1 MSETTLRIA
10 VTGASGYIAG
20 RLISR
25 LQDSDGVET
34 ILAAD
39 IRPPPVP
46 YSPKVKF
53 ARWDITAPRPDIFAA
68 QRINAVVHL
77 AYILNPSRRQ
87 AYARK
92 VNVAGTDNVLRA
104 CQEAGVR
111 HILYLSSTSVYGAR
125 PDNPPFLSETDPIRP
140 IEGFRYS
147 EDKAAAESRLAKFAE
162 RNPRAAVTVLRV
174 CPVMG
179 PNADNFIARAF
190 RKPILPAIGDADP
203 PMQFLHEDDLI
214 RALALCLERRPRG
227 IYNLAPD
234 DAIRW
239 SEIIAMT
246 QARMLRL
253 PAPLWYSLTSMAWR
267 LRLQNDSPA
276 CGLDFIRYPW
286 TASPQKIKSQ
296 LRLRFHH
303 TSRSAWQSYATA
315 QRETLPYSPL
325 SML

>member
-1 MSETTLRIA
+1 MNKAPLRVA
-10 VTGASGYIAG
+10 VTGAAGYIAG

-25 LQDSDGVET
+25 LHDSDGVET
-34 ILAAD
+34 ILASD

-46 YSPKVKF
+46 YSDKVKF

-68 QRINAVVHL
+68 HRINAVVHL
-77 AYILNPSRRQ
+77 AYVLNPSRRE

-92 VNVAGTDNVLRA
+92 VNVAGTDNVLQA
-104 CQEAGVR
+104 CQAAGVR

-125 PDNPPFLSETDPIRP
+125 PDNPPFLAETDPIRP
-140 IEGFRYS
+140 VEGFQYS
-147 EDKAAAESRLAKFAE
+147 EDKAAAESHLAEFARRE
-162 RNPRAAVTVLRV
+162 PRAAVTVLRV

-179 PNADNFIARAF
+179 PNADNFIANAF

-214 RALALCLERRPRG
+214 RALTLCLERRPAG

-234 DAIRW
+234 DTIRW
-239 SEIIAMT
+239 SEMVAMT

-253 PAPLWYSLTSMAWR
+253 PAPLWRSLTSAAWR

-276 CGLDFIRYPW
+276 CGLDFIRYRW
-286 TASPQKIKSQ
+286 TASPKKIKSQ
-296 LRLRFHH
+296 LRLRLRY
-303 TSRSAWQSYATA
+303 TSRAAWQS
-315 QRETLPYSPL
+315 RFPSPL
-325 SML
+325 TGEG